1 MDEVVVTVLPHPIT
15 TFILGF
21 VLLTVAILWVEYKA
35 GRKEVQKYNSDLDKL
50 SNQLSELKTY
60 VDNSVH
66 EVSKKVDSRVDKAM
80 INLKKSNKI

>member
-1 MDEVVVTVLPHPIT
+1 MDEVVVTALPHPIT

-21 VLLTVAILWVEYKA
+21 VLLAVSILWFEYRA
-35 GRKEVQKYNSDLDKL
+35 GRREVQKYNSELEKL

-80 INLKKSNKI
+80 MNLKKSNKI

>member
-1 MDEVVVTVLPHPIT
+1 MDEVVVTALPHPIT

-21 VLLTVAILWVEYKA
+21 VLLAVGILWFEYKA
-35 GRKEVQKYNSDLDKL
+35 GRREVQKYNSELEKL

-80 INLKKSNKI
+80 MNLKKSNKI